1 MGKIPPAFVL
11 IGIEMLSRI
20 TSPMCFMSAVPVGS
34 PLGAVAA
41 PAHGPLFQDA
51 LNVPP
56 TPPVVADRL
65 GDRVLDPLAG
75 IVLQGVDEVVGDQRS
90 EKADVLFVEP
100 EDVGTLRP
108 HRRGLVTIPEG

>member
-1 MGKIPPAFVL
+1 
-11 IGIEMLSRI
+11 
-20 TSPMCFMSAVPVGS
+20 MCLMSAVPVRR
-34 PLGAVAA
+34 GAT

-75 IVLQGVDEVVGDQRS
+75 IVLQGVDEVVGNKRS
-90 EKADVLFVEP
+90 EKPDVLLVQP
-100 EDVGTLRP
+100 KDVGTLRS
-108 HRRGLVTIPEG
+108 HRRCLVTFPECLGWGDRTTRHRCNE